1 MSSTGQAT
9 VADAAPTTDQLPGLA
24 AFGKRYGW
32 PQWRWYLAGFAA
44 LASTNWITLEI
55 PQLAKEIV
63 NVLAAGP
70 EMESASATSFG
81 GLREVALLIIGLGVF
96 QIVIRSLSRILIF
109 WPGRTIEMQSKSDLF
124 AKCLTLP
131 QTFLMRFGMGDMISR
146 LANDVGQLRVFFAFG
161 LLQVA
166 NLAFLLVFT
175 ITRMASVHPGL
186 TAAAI
191 APLALM
197 LVVTRFAMPR
207 MQKYSRQN
215 QEAIGRLTNRVTEA
229 FVNAHVIQVNAAEEA
244 FVSRADRENAE
255 VFTTNMKL
263 VVVRNVIFPLMNCLA
278 GLAQLAV
285 LFYGGYEV
293 MQGRL
298 TVGDI
303 MAFNVYIGFLG
314 FPLTAVGMII
324 AMYQR
329 AQTAVKRTWEID
341 LAPAESAR
349 PQGVSPATT
358 ASAQRIPLLEVRSLT
373 FRWKT
378 DAAPVLENISFTMFD
393 GEKIGI
399 YGPIGSGKTTLFN
412 LVTRVFDP
420 PPGTVF
426 WRGRDVLEIPPAEIR
441 GEIGYAQQTVHLFS
455 DSVRANLSYGLPP
468 ARRSDTHLRNAAQ
481 QAEILADIE
490 RFEAGWETQ
499 IGEKGIRLSGGQ
511 KQRLALARMLAR
523 DSRLLILDDV
533 MSAVDHETE
542 TRLSQTFHGLGVA
555 MLVATHRPSI
565 LTGCDRVIALDA
577 GRIRKIDAW
586 AEIAALP
593 QP

>member
-1 MSSTGQAT
+1 MTGATSTTAARMNDHRTSAT
-9 VADAAPTTDQLPGLA
+9 EKLPGLA
-24 AFGKRYGW
+24 EFGRRYGW

-44 LASTNWITLEI
+44 LAATNWITLEI

-63 NVLAAGP
+63 NALAAEP
-70 EMESASATSFG
+70 TSDPSAFG
-81 GLREVALLIIGLGVF
+81 GLREIALLIIGLGVF
-96 QIVIRSLSRILIF
+96 QIVMRSLSRILIF
-109 WPGRTIEMQSKSDLF
+109 WPGRTIEMQAKSDLF
-124 AKCLTLP
+124 ARCLTLP
-131 QTFLMRFGMGDMISR
+131 LSFLMRFGMGDLISR

-175 ITRMASVHPGL
+175 ITRMASVHLGL
-186 TAAAI
+186 TIAAI

-197 LVVTRFAMPR
+197 LLVTRFAMPR
-207 MQKYSRQN
+207 MQKYSREN

-229 FVNAHVIQVNAAEEA
+229 FVNAHVIQVNAAEDA
-244 FVSRADRENAE
+244 FVARAERENAE

-278 GLAQLAV
+278 GLAQLTV

-293 MQGRL
+293 MQSRL

-341 LAPAESAR
+341 LEPAESATRGAVR
-349 PQGVSPATT
+349 PPAPDV
-358 ASAQRIPLLEVRSLT
+358 QKIPILELRSLT
-373 FRWKT
+373 FRWRP
-378 DAAPVLENISFTMFD
+378 DAPPVLENISFQMFE
-393 GEKIGI
+393 GEKLGI
-399 YGPIGSGKTTLFN
+399 YGPIGSGKSTLFN

-420 PPGTVF
+420 PPGMVF
-426 WRGRDVLEIPPAEIR
+426 WRGRDVLEIPPAELR
-441 GEIGYAQQTVHLFS
+441 SEIGYAQQTVHLFS
-455 DSVRANLSYGLPP
+455 DTVRANLSYGLPAD
-468 ARRSDTHLRNAAQ
+468 ARSEARLRRAAQ
-481 QAEILADIE
+481 QAEILGDIE
-490 RFEAGWETQ
+490 RFETSWETQ

-542 TRLSQTFHGLGVA
+542 VRLSKTFHSLGVA
-555 MLVATHRPSI
+555 MLVATHRPSV
-565 LTGCDRVIALDA
+565 LNGCDRVLMLDA
-577 GRIRKIDAW
+577 GRVARLGPW
-586 AEIAALP
+586 REES
-593 QP
+593 